1 MLQVDCV
8 IFCFFA
14 WSVEP
19 ILKSPSTPLQE
30 VPMQIRIDS
39 LTGRSPGRTKNDC
52 THLAKPGLGA
62 LSSTSPA
69 EGWRESTERRVRFVL
84 RRLRGK
90 VQQVHV
96 RLRDLNGTRGGPDQV
111 CQVSIVTE
119 GQGTLV
125 ASAVGAH
132 PRQALDAALQGV
144 PRLVRSFKRRQQTAR
159 PGSRPCAPC
168 RPSERT
174 SVFGISAHPIPT
186 TPEFPPCKA
195 TPPTAPKPPPACWP
209 WPWWPTATIP

>member
-1 MLQVDCV
+1 
-8 IFCFFA
+8 
-14 WSVEP
+14 
-19 ILKSPSTPLQE
+19 
-30 VPMQIRIDS
+30 MQIRIDS
-39 LTGRSPGRTKNDC
+39 LTSRSPGRTKNDC
-52 THLAKPGLGA
+52 TPSGDLAKPGLGA

-96 RLRDLNGTRGGPDQV
+96 RLRDLNGRRGGPDQV

-125 ASAVGAH
+125 ACAVGAH

-144 PRLVRSFKRRQQTAR
+144 TTSLVRNFKRRQQTAR
-159 PGSRPCAPC
+159 PGAQALRSL
-168 RPSERT
+168 
-174 SVFGISAHPIPT
+174 
-186 TPEFPPCKA
+186 
-195 TPPTAPKPPPACWP
+195 PA
-209 WPWWPTATIP
+209 A

>member
-1 MLQVDCV
+1 
-8 IFCFFA
+8 
-14 WSVEP
+14 
-19 ILKSPSTPLQE
+19 
-30 VPMQIRIDS
+30 MQIRIDS
-39 LTGRSPGRTKNDC
+39 LTSRSPGRTKNDG
-52 THLAKPGLGA
+52 TPSGGLAKPGPGV

-96 RLRDLNGTRGGPDQV
+96 RLRDLNGPRGGPDQV

-125 ASAVGAH
+125 ASAVAAN

-144 PRLVRSFKRRQQTAR
+144 ASALVRSLKRRQLTAR
-159 PGSRPCAPC
+159 PGAQTLRAL
-168 RPSERT
+168 
-174 SVFGISAHPIPT
+174 
-186 TPEFPPCKA
+186 
-195 TPPTAPKPPPACWP
+195 PAV
-209 WPWWPTATIP
+209 